1 MWLLIQPRDYL
12 SVFLLLGMILAG
24 VVGILVGNPTI
35 NMPAFKGFTVANRPL
50 FPILL

>member
-24 VVGILVGNPTI
+24 VVGIIVGNPTL
-35 NMPAFKGFTVANRPL
+35 NMPAFVGFQRW
-50 FPILL
+50 